1 MPSITVK
8 NLCKSFQVAIKEPG
22 LAGAF
27 RSLISKKY
35 KTVNAVKDISFEI
48 ARGELVGFLGPNGAG
63 KTTTLKLLSGLLYP
77 TSGEMRVMGHVPWKR
92 EMDFRMRFS
101 MVMGQRT
108 QLWWDLPARETF
120 ALNQKIYE
128 IPEAEFKKRQEEIV
142 DLLDLKELIDIPVK
156 KLSLGER
163 MKSEVACAILHQPE
177 VLLLDEPTLGLDLVM
192 QKKLRR
198 FILDY
203 NARTSSTI
211 LLTSHNMDDVEE
223 LCRRV
228 MIIDEGQL
236 LYDGDLKKIVE
247 KYSPDKLI
255 SFTSSKTID
264 PEDLKKFGK
273 PVKES
278 GASMKIEIPRS
289 EVSAAIQKLLAQ
301 IPVVDL
307 SIEELPIEEIIRR
320 VFLKTPA
327 PNDPARPEEPEEM
340 TEKQK
345 VTVPQEIPR
354 PLQP

>member
-8 NLCKSFQVAIKEPG
+8 DLSKSFQVGIKQPG
-22 LAGAF
+22 LSGAL
-27 RSLISKKY
+27 RSLFSKRH
-35 KTVNAVKDISFEI
+35 KTVEAVKRVSFEI
-48 ARGELVGFLGPNGAG
+48 ERGELVGFLGPNGAG
-63 KTTTLKLLSGLLYP
+63 KTTTLKMLSGLLYP
-77 TSGEMRVMGHVPWKR
+77 TSGEVSVLGYVPWER
-92 EMDFRMRFS
+92 EMAFRMKFS

-108 QLWWDLPARETF
+108 QLWWDLPARETY

-128 IPEAEFKKRQEEIV
+128 IPDAEFRKRQDEIV
-142 DLLDLKELIDIPVK
+142 ELLDLKDLIDTPVK

-163 MKSEVACAILHQPE
+163 MKAEVACAILHQPE

-203 NARTSSTI
+203 NARTQSTI

-223 LCRRV
+223 LCQRV
-228 MIIDEGQL
+228 MIIDEGRL

-255 SFTSSKTID
+255 SFTSRQSVS
-264 PEDLKKFGK
+264 PADLQKFGR
-273 PVKES
+273 PVSDGSAEYKIEVPRTEVS
-278 GASMKIEIPRS
+278 GA
-289 EVSAAIQKLLAQ
+289 VQKLLAQ

-307 SIEELPIEEIIRR
+307 AIEELSIEEIIRR
-320 VFLKTPA
+320 VFSKTSAPQPA
-327 PNDPARPEEPEEM
+327 QTPEDVEP
-340 TEKQK
+340 QK
-345 VTVPQEIPR
+345 VTVPQETPR